1 MFFLVFSA
9 LLSSASICC
18 KSFTLFVQLLLIYFF
33 DGVLI
38 VGPTCI
44 CRVRV
49 CVSHRINCVHT
60 IFPSTFGS
68 FDILWFRLVFF
79 SSAVVIVVA
88 VLLVMVMNVDHIFSS
103 VPFFSLTSISK
114 KHTIAFSNNKFHNN
128 KHETAR
134 IWNVHTLFVWF
145 SLCIAT
151 ATVTAKPT
159 KGTWKQCK
167 PNPNPKSNSICECRN
182 SEPSKEP
189 NRKSKSIHVTKHSQ
203 CTDPN
208 KKQYAKQLNGPIEH
222 IVKWT
227 KCQSILWP
235 CEKRKEP
242 RRKRRKK

>member
-1 MFFLVFSA
+1 MVFWLLGPLAFAVCVFVFHTESIAYTQFFLRHLALSTYSDFDWFSF
-9 LLSSASICC
+9 LP
-18 KSFTLFVQLLLIYFF
+18 LLLLLLLCCWWWWWMWTTFLAQFHFF
-33 DGVLI
+33 L
-38 VGPTCI
+38 
-44 CRVRV
+44 
-49 CVSHRINCVHT
+49 SL
-60 IFPSTFGS
+60 PSAKST
-68 FDILWFRLVFF
+68 RKR
-79 SSAVVIVVA
+79 
-88 VLLVMVMNVDHIFSS
+88 
-103 VPFFSLTSISK
+103 T
-114 KHTIAFSNNKFHNN
+114 TIAFSNNKFHNN

-145 SLCIAT
+145 TLCIAT

-159 KGTWKQCK
+159 KGTWKQCE

-182 SEPSKEP
+182 GEPSKEP